1 MNENK
6 ENNDKN
12 KNKKNITIAIVGVV
26 IVLAILVLFNVL
38 ARQIKESQRIEI
50 SYSEFLTM
58 LDKNEVDSVSVLL
71 MVYLRFIRRMN
82 RVPLQRFIIPVILR
96 I

>member
-58 LDKNEVDSVSVLL
+58 LDKNEVDSVKCTTDG
-71 MVYLRFIRRMN
+71 YT
-82 RVPLQRFIIPVILR
+82 
-96 I
+96 